1 MEVNLILLK
10 NAGKDCNGLPN
21 YIFATDKQV
30 DYLAKLR
37 NNVEKRYC
45 FVKLGNYLFS
55 PIDILYIRKENDY
68 GGAVPK
74 YYIEQCK
81 KDNGTLDCKTP
92 SLLK

>member
-10 NAGKDCNGLPN
+10 NAGKDYNGLPN

-30 DYLAKLR
+30 DYLVKLR

-74 YYIEQCK
+74 YYIEQYK
-81 KDNGTLDCKTP
+81 KEEALPDNNTN
-92 SLLK
+92 LLK